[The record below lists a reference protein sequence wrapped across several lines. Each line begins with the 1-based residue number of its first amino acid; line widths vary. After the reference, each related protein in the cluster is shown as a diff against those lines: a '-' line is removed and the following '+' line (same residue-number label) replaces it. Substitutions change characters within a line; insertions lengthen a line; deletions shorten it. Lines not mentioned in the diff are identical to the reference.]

1 MCLNSLCEKKLH
13 VHNTLWHVIRC
24 HGKEKHRRCCCF
36 KSISG
41 SLMSMLHST
50 DFSHQAEIIRSQIG
64 FACFVLFFPIKYKKN
79 QLPSKQNI
87 THHNDYPVISYFLF
101 DKDQQWKLYPL
112 RGRTTCNKPYF
123 LALYGRQ
130 LYSFDMME

>member
-1 MCLNSLCEKKLH
+1 MNSARTPLICQTKDALFQG
-13 VHNTLWHVIRC
+13 VS
-24 HGKEKHRRCCCF
+24 EKHRRCCYF

-64 FACFVLFFPIKYKKN
+64 FACFVLFFPIKYKKKN

-87 THHNDYPVISYFLF
+87 THHNDYPVISYLLF
-101 DKDQQWKLYPL
+101 GKDQQWKLYSL
-112 RGRTTCNKPYF
+112 RGRTTSNKPYF